1 MIKKIWNKI
10 LWFLRNLVTRQLNTK
25 EKCILRDLI
34 KIEIKSLD
42 KDDYGKYKYF
52 PHTYAEQLLKLG
64 KKLQLDTQQKIKSN
78 RLYGKEKI

>member
-1 MIKKIWNKI
+1 MKQW
-10 LWFLRNLVTRQLNTK
+10 LTTK

-52 PHTYAEQLLKLG
+52 PHEYAQQLLKLG
-64 KKLQLDTQQKIKSN
+64 KKLQLDRQQKIKATK
-78 RLYGKEKI
+78 LYRRM

>member
-1 MIKKIWNKI
+1 MQ
-10 LWFLRNLVTRQLNTK
+10 FNTI

-52 PHTYAEQLLKLG
+52 PHKYTEQLLKLG
-64 KKLQLDTQQKIKSN
+64 KKIQLDRQQKIKAKK
-78 RLYGKEKI
+78 LYTK

>member
-1 MIKKIWNKI
+1 M
-10 LWFLRNLVTRQLNTK
+10 RQWLTTK

-52 PHTYAEQLLKLG
+52 PYEYTQQLLKLG
-64 KKLQLDTQQKIKSN
+64 KKLQLDSQQKIKAN
-78 RLYGKEKI
+78 KLYRRC